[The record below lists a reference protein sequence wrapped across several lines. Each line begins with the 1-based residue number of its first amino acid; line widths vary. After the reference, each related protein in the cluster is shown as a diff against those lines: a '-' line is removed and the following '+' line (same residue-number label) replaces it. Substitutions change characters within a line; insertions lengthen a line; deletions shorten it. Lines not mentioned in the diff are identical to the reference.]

1 MRSFSLSDLDKLTQ
15 NAVESP
21 RLRQHLNLH
30 QSYSESCQRLLNAI
44 EPESYIR
51 PHSHGHEQGAETMF
65 ALRGLMALVC
75 FDNAGTVLSVKRFGA
90 GNYESKHDVSL
101 GVEVS
106 PGAWHTV
113 VALDRGS
120 VLLEVKGGPFNP
132 DAPKFLASWAPA
144 EGSEFS
150 LDYLT
155 CLKNLVG

>member
-1 MRSFSLSDLDKLTQ
+1 MRFFSLSDLDKLTQ
-15 NAVESP
+15 KAVESP

-51 PHSHGHEQGAETMF
+51 PHSHSHEQGAETMI

-75 FDNAGTVLSVKRFGA
+75 FDNLGNVLSVKRFGA
-90 GNYESKHDVSL
+90 GNYEIRYDVSL
-101 GVEVS
+101 GVEIP

-120 VLLEVKGGPFNP
+120 VLLEIKSGPFNP
-132 DAPKFLASWAPA
+132 DAPKFLAPWAPE
-144 EGSEFS
+144 EGSEVS

-155 CLKNLVG
+155 SLKSLVI